1 MAFDDLRPV
10 AKDYITQLAGN
21 VANGTH
27 SATIIRSSGSVN
39 DPRDRITQ
47 KSAGES
53 PDHVIYFESY
63 ASGDA
68 FQTLIV
74 RGYIK
79 GEWLDPDTWQGEV
92 QEKALTEYGNL

>member
-21 VANGTH
+21 VVNGTH
-27 SATIIRSSGSVN
+27 TTSIRRESGSVN

-47 KSAGES
+47 KSATGGQ
-53 PDHVIYFESY
+53 DHVIYFESY

-79 GEWLDPDTWQGEV
+79 GEWLNPDVWEGEV
-92 QEKALTEYGNL
+92 QERALEEYRKL